1 MFEDLCRHTGNNYLM
16 GQGNVQAHPFG
27 PGLDKDKWT
36 AGKEQFWMENYI
48 MRLEE
53 LNI

>member
-1 MFEDLCRHTGNNYLM
+1 M

-36 AGKEQFWMENYI
+36 DGKEKIWMENYI